1 MKDFI
6 FIIGPS
12 AVGKTTLAKKLFE
25 NYKGVYIEQ
34 NMVPEFKIPEM
45 TEDEGIFEEKICW
58 ENILE
63 QLWFFYKNNFRNI
76 IALDFDDL
84 RTRDIPIIFKGYN
97 FIILKLISS
106 DSNQI
111 KEQMIKRHNNGI
123 GLFDLDNVERAN
135 EIIKNRHLLPNE
147 FVIDVYNK
155 NENQVFKEAINI
167 IDNSEIQMDYEY
179 ILPDKKLF
187 TSWIQSYNLK

>member
-1 MKDFI
+1 M
-6 FIIGPS
+6 
-12 AVGKTTLAKKLFE
+12 
-25 NYKGVYIEQ
+25 
-34 NMVPEFKIPEM
+34 
-45 TEDEGIFEEKICW
+45 
-58 ENILE
+58 
-63 QLWFFYKNNFRNI
+63 
-76 IALDFDDL
+76 DFDDL

-123 GLFDLDNVERAN
+123 GLFDLDNVERTN